1 MKISG
6 IARTDT
12 AWGTQAMLVQG
23 GRGLRGSSG
32 YFWGLWGSE
41 GGVCYPRVALNPRN
55 PECSSWRRPFAGV
68 PLFIDLS
75 GTHGEM
81 EAQWGTLR
89 PTSTD
94 PSPGLLH
101 ELRGMMAWLWLWAQP
116 DGGIDSTV
124 HSLPDM
130 LQASVSPFVQWALGA
145 PQALTHMSLYFRQAS
160 STSRLPARLLPL
172 SRHLKHQPQTDL
184 PLSHCQAFAPA
195 VPSPRNALLRLT
207 QV

>member
-1 MKISG
+1 MG
-6 IARTDT
+6 CEDLRDRTYGHCMGNT
-12 AWGTQAMLVQG
+12 SYAGAG

-32 YFWGLWGSE
+32 YSWGLWGSE

-75 GTHGEM
+75 GTHGET

-116 DGGIDSTV
+116 DGGIHSTV

-130 LQASVSPFVQWALGA
+130 LQASVSPFVQWALGGA
-145 PQALTHMSLYFRQAS
+145 SGTH
-160 STSRLPARLLPL
+160 PPVPLL
-172 SRHLKHQPQTDL
+172 
-184 PLSHCQAFAPA
+184 
-195 VPSPRNALLRLT
+195 
-207 QV
+207 